1 MTWLRE
7 FWQDC
12 HGGLSPSIAI
22 IMMYLF
28 TDCRI
33 DITKS
38 VGFNNMILIT
48 TKGGQASIE
57 ARQGWKLESKNTA
70 CSSFVATVFM
80 TKGGI
85 SASNAIK

>member
-57 ARQGWKLESKNTA
+57 VRQGL
-70 CSSFVATVFM
+70 
-80 TKGGI
+80 
-85 SASNAIK
+85 